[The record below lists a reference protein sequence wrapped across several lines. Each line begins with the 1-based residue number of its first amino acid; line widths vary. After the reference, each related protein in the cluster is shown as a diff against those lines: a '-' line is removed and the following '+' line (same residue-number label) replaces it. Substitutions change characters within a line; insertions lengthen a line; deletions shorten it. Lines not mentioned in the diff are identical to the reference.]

1 MIPESNIREEL
12 DFLDKKRTE
21 ISVLQLSVGDYMVTS
36 KFIVSSLW
44 SFDRDIILGL
54 PWIKTLGT
62 FILNAKNKFLTFS
75 YKQKR
80 IIFQDFTMK
89 SYL

>member
-1 MIPESNIREEL
+1 MIPESNTREEL

-21 ISVLQLSVGDYMVTS
+21 ISGLQLSVGDYMVTS

-44 SFDRDIILGL
+44 SFDGDIILGL

-62 FILNAKNKFLTFS
+62 LILNAKK
-75 YKQKR
+75 
-80 IIFQDFTMK
+80 
-89 SYL
+89 